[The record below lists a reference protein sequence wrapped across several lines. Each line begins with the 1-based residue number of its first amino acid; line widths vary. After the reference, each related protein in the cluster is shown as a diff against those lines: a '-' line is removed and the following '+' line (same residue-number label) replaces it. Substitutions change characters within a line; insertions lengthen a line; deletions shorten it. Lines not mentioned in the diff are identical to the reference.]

1 MFSSPQYRDFSN
13 WVIWMDNC
21 GSQNKCWTLYAMVIK
36 VLNTFTHI
44 EKITFKYFT
53 VGHSFMSADN
63 FHPSVEKEMKAMDK
77 VYDLDDFV
85 KCVANVGD
93 VVKMNYEDF
102 YKFENGL
109 SQSKASKE
117 SQPYL
122 KHVYVAEFRKDSMYL
137 FYKRHGEDGFR
148 ETDFLKRNMKSS
160 IQVMPERQQQEHGI
174 TCIKKNA
181 ILDNLTSLMPMNRWP
196 FFENLPVNDNA
207 VDLIRETEKDKE

>member
-1 MFSSPQYRDFSN
+1 
-13 WVIWMDNC
+13 
-21 GSQNKCWTLYAMVIK
+21 
-36 VLNTFTHI
+36 
-44 EKITFKYFT
+44 
-53 VGHSFMSADN
+53 MSADN
-63 FHPSVEKEMKAMDK
+63 FHRSVEKEMKAMDK
-77 VYDLDDFV
+77 VYDFDDFV

-122 KHVYVAEFRKDSMYL
+122 KHVYVAESRKDSMYL
-137 FYKRHGEDGFR
+137 FYKRHGEDEFR
-148 ETDFLKRNMKSS
+148 ETDFLKRNMKRS

-181 ILDNLTSLMPMNRWP
+181 ILDNLTSLMPINRQP

-207 VDLIRETEKDKE
+207 VDLM